1 MNRKSLMPFAATVAG
16 IKRALPVLA
25 QTDRP
30 KPIRLIV
37 PLPQGWRGALR
48 RIALALVAAAS
59 AISPGAIAQQ
69 YPSKPIRLIVPFPP
83 GGGNDIVARTVNIK
97 LASLL
102 GQNLIIDNRA
112 GAGGNIGAELAAK
125 AAPDGYTLL
134 IANNSLT
141 ANLSLYSKLPYE
153 PFKDFVPI
161 AMGATSPNMIVV
173 HPALPARNVKE
184 LIALAKA
191 KPGQIT
197 FATPGP
203 GTPTHLAGE
212 LFRTRAGID
221 VLQVHYKG
229 AGPLMVEQ
237 IGGQVM
243 VSFTA
248 PIVSKPHVD
257 AGKLRALAVTTE
269 KRWSGMPN
277 LPTVA
282 EAGFPGFDVYAWFGF
297 FAPAGTPREIVNR
310 LAADIGRVQQ
320 MPEIRE
326 RLAGQG
332 IETGATGD
340 PEGFAAFL
348 KNDWELWDKLIKQ
361 QGIHLD

>member
-1 MNRKSLMPFAATVAG
+1 MNRKSLLEFAATVAG
-16 IKRALPVLA
+16 VEPVLPVFS
-25 QTDRP
+25 QTYRP
-30 KPIRLIV
+30 KPLRLII
-37 PLPQGWRGALR
+37 PIPYGRRGALR
-48 RIALALVAAAS
+48 RIAIAFAAAAS
-59 AISPGAIAQQ
+59 AIAPGAIAQQ

-83 GGGNDIVARTVNIK
+83 GGGNDIVARTINIK
-97 LASLL
+97 LPSLL
-102 GQNLIIDNRA
+102 GQNFIIDNRA
-112 GAGGNIGAELAAK
+112 GAGGNIGAELTAK

-141 ANLSLYSKLPYE
+141 VNLSLYNKLPYE
-153 PFKDFVPI
+153 PFRDFVPI

-191 KPGQIT
+191 KPGQMT

-212 LFRTRAGID
+212 LFRTRTGID

-237 IGGQVM
+237 IGGHVM

-257 AGKLRALAVTTE
+257 SGKLRALAITTE
-269 KRWSGMPN
+269 KRWSGMPD

-282 EAGFPGFDVYAWFGF
+282 ESGYPGFDVYAWFAF
-297 FAPAGTPREIVNR
+297 FAPAGTPRDIVNR
-310 LAADIGRVQQ
+310 LAADIERVQQ
-320 MPEIRE
+320 MQEIRE
-326 RLAGQG
+326 RLASQG
-332 IETGATGD
+332 IEIGPAGS
-340 PEGFAAFL
+340 PEGLAAFL
-348 KNDWELWDKLIKQ
+348 RKDWELWDKLIKQ
-361 QGIHLD
+361 QGIRLD